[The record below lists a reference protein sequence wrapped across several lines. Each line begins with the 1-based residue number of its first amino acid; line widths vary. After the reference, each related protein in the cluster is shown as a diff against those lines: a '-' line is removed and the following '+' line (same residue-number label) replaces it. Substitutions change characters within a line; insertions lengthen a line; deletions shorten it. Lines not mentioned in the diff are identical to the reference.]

1 MPFDTRFCDGYLTI
15 KPRKSQKNRSSLTP
29 RSSASNIHHV
39 QNIFHKTVEEGD
51 MTQVKVL
58 LRYAQNNI
66 HLEEPNKHGRTAV
79 QECCLKDN
87 LEMIRL
93 LLDHGAS
100 LESTDAYGWT
110 ALHYAAFFG
119 SLSIVRFLVLS
130 CADLMQANNNG
141 EMAYDLAQSDEVK
154 YYLQRMMMLR
164 SDEEESTFAST
175 DGDNYDDDDDDDYD
189 ARYYNSTEYCENSA
203 DKLSWKLESDNDS
216 FISSIHC
223 KRFDVQSDS
232 RETIDTGESIES
244 QTSSP
249 SWDGAKTFLSSQP
262 TFDCSDQ
269 NVSSSASITTND
281 DKEAQEEIESSLH
294 PVEINHRE
302 EVTQYDE
309 KCNAVASISATEEL
323 DEKFVYDR
331 ETLKQDAS
339 RGFERG
345 SGIAIEREELSEM
358 VAVRNARDSNICK
371 TSTMSGDMVEERKKE
386 EERKDEK
393 KKEEENGNI
402 CKTST
407 MSGDIVEERKKEEER
422 KDERKKDKKF
432 KKTEIPRR
440 EIKEKT
446 KDKVKSPE
454 SKSKVK
460 SIQEK
465 TDKNETITKEKK
477 EVNEPGKDKK
487 SKNKDKSR
495 SKIPSAIPRFKK
507 RIGGEKENSK
517 KSPIISK
524 GKGALF
530 TANEGLIMSPK
541 KEKANCIEERNR
553 KGLEGLWERF
563 RSLAARRNSNERDGN
578 A

>member
-1 MPFDTRFCDGYLTI
+1 MPFDSRFCDGYLTI
-15 KPRKSQKNRSSLTP
+15 KPRKSQKNRNSITP
-29 RSSASNIHHV
+29 RSSASNVHHV

-100 LESTDAYGWT
+100 LESTDTYGWT

-119 SLSIVRFLVLS
+119 SLNIVRFLVLN

-154 YYLQRMMMLR
+154 YYLHRMMMLR

-175 DGDNYDDDDDDDYD
+175 DGDNYDDDDDVDDDYD
-189 ARYYNSTEYCENSA
+189 ARYYNSEDCCENSA
-203 DKLSWKLESDNDS
+203 DKLSWKHESDNDS
-216 FISSIHC
+216 LLNSIHSR
-223 KRFDVQSDS
+223 RFDVQSNS

-249 SWDGAKTFLSSQP
+249 SWDGAKTFLSSQS

-269 NVSSSASITTND
+269 NVPSSASIATTD
-281 DKEAQEEIESSLH
+281 DKEAQDEIESSLQ
-294 PVEINHRE
+294 PNEVNRSEEITDYE
-302 EVTQYDE
+302 D
-309 KCNAVASISATEEL
+309 KCSAVAVIGATEEL
-323 DEKFVYDR
+323 GEKLVDDR
-331 ETLKQDAS
+331 ETLRQDVS
-339 RGFERG
+339 RGFEGG
-345 SGIAIEREELSEM
+345 SRVATEKKELSEM
-358 VAVRNARDSNICK
+358 VAVRNATD
-371 TSTMSGDMVEERKKE
+371 
-386 EERKDEK
+386 
-393 KKEEENGNI
+393 EEENGNNSQI
-402 CKTST
+402 EEKPT
-407 MSGDIVEERKKEEER
+407 MRDDIVEERKKEEKR
-422 KDERKKDKKF
+422 KDEKKKDKKF

-465 TDKNETITKEKK
+465 TEKNESISKEKK
-477 EVNEPGKDKK
+477 EMIESGKDKK
-487 SKNKDKSR
+487 SKNKDKTR

-507 RIGGEKENSK
+507 RIGGDKENSK

-524 GKGALF
+524 GKGVTS
-530 TANEGLIMSPK
+530 TANEGLVMSRS
-541 KEKANCIEERNR
+541 KEKANYIEERNR

-563 RSLAARRNSNERDGN
+563 RSLAARRNSNERDGHT
-578 A
+578 

>member
-1 MPFDTRFCDGYLTI
+1 MPFDSRFCDGYLTI
-15 KPRKSQKNRSSLTP
+15 KPRKSQKNRNSITP
-29 RSSASNIHHV
+29 RSSASNVHHV

-100 LESTDAYGWT
+100 LESTDTYGWT

-119 SLSIVRFLVLS
+119 SLNIVRFLVLN

-154 YYLQRMMMLR
+154 YYLHRMMMLR

-175 DGDNYDDDDDDDYD
+175 DGDNYDDDDDDDDDYD
-189 ARYYNSTEYCENSA
+189 ARYYNSEDCCENSA
-203 DKLSWKLESDNDS
+203 DKLSWKHESDNDS
-216 FISSIHC
+216 LVNSIHSR
-223 KRFDVQSDS
+223 RFDVQSNS
-232 RETIDTGESIES
+232 RETIDIGESIES

-249 SWDGAKTFLSSQP
+249 SWDGAKTFLSSQS

-269 NVSSSASITTND
+269 NVPSSASIATTD
-281 DKEAQEEIESSLH
+281 DKEAQDEIESSLQ
-294 PVEINHRE
+294 PNEVNRSEEITDYE
-302 EVTQYDE
+302 D
-309 KCNAVASISATEEL
+309 KCNAVAVIGAIEEL
-323 DEKFVYDR
+323 GEKLVDDR
-331 ETLKQDAS
+331 ETLRQDLS
-339 RGFERG
+339 RGFEGG
-345 SGIAIEREELSEM
+345 SRIATEREEFSEL
-358 VAVRNARDSNICK
+358 VAVRNATDVEENGNNCQIEEKPTMRDDIAK
-371 TSTMSGDMVEERKKE
+371 ERKKE
-386 EERKDEK
+386 EKRKDEK
-393 KKEEENGNI
+393 
-402 CKTST
+402 
-407 MSGDIVEERKKEEER
+407 
-422 KDERKKDKKF
+422 KKDKKF

-440 EIKEKT
+440 ESKEKT

-465 TDKNETITKEKK
+465 TEKNESISKERK
-477 EVNEPGKDKK
+477 EVIESGKDKK
-487 SKNKDKSR
+487 SKNKDKTR

-524 GKGALF
+524 GKGVNS
-530 TANEGLIMSPK
+530 TANEGLVMSRN
-541 KEKANCIEERNR
+541 KEKATYIEERNR

-563 RSLAARRNSNERDGN
+563 RSLAARRNSNERDGHT
-578 A
+578 